1 MRIIAPMMI
10 LIMMTST
17 LAGCTGGDPDGGGN
31 DEIDMDI
38 LNQLIDNNLQDFINN
53 TTITV
58 ENHYHN
64 NTTISNDNTD
74 NSVSNI
80 NGSGS
85 LSSPT
90 MQMFTVNWNRTE
102 HVMNYLNTNIQPGE
116 KMVTLTGTSNN
127 SGSGDNTLLFSYAY
141 NGYVI
146 EFRFN
151 CNEYKHYQQYW
162 NDEHWEDWL
171 IDNYGSTGDWRDT
184 NNLGRDIENDFDSNY
199 NNGFNAYQQ
208 CGLGINE
215 HIDKVVIY
223 QINLDQG
230 EAISILVNGQYVT
243 TNVDCVDGYSIDGVT
258 TEFIGGQSDCVVSGI
273 SPLVY
278 RISSTDSGIFDSYS
292 GRNIS
297 SWEYFT
303 DYSVTNMFFSS
314 YVYSAFEEFAVY
326 FNLHEVVVYDL
337 EE

>member
-1 MRIIAPMMI
+1 
-10 LIMMTST
+10 MTST

-31 DEIDMDI
+31 DEIDMDV
-38 LNQLIDNNLQDFINN
+38 LNQLIDDNLQDFVNN

-151 CNEYKHYQQYW
+151 CNEYIHYKQYW

-171 IDNYGSTGDWRDT
+171 IDNYGSTGDWRDVS
-184 NNLGRDIENDFDSNY
+184 NLANDIENDFDSNY

-208 CGLGINE
+208 CGFGMEEDLGT
-215 HIDKVVIY
+215 VVVYEIH
-223 QINLDQG
+223 LAQG
-230 EAISILVNGQYVT
+230 EAISILDNGQYITNNVYCDDGYNVEGVT
-243 TNVDCVDGYSIDGVT
+243 TN
-258 TEFIGGQSDCVVSGI
+258 FIAGQSNCTVSGL
-273 SPLVY
+273 SPLGY
-278 RISSTDSGIFDSYS
+278 QIWAAESNDFDPYTQ
-292 GRNIS
+292 RNIS
-297 SWEYFT
+297 LMEYRT
-303 DYSVTNMFFSS
+303 DYFSPNWMNNI
-314 YVYSAFEEFAVY
+314 YSAPEEFAVY